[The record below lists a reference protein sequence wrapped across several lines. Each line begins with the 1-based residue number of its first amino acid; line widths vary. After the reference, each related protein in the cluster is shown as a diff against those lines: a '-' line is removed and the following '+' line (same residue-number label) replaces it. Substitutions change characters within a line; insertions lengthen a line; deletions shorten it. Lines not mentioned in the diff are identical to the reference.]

1 MNQNNN
7 TSPAISILFVED
19 DKATLD
25 IFATIIPVKYPD
37 VTLHTANNGRAGL
50 ELFKTHMSDIVITD
64 INMPEMGGVQMAEK
78 IRAINPEAK
87 IIVLTA
93 DTGKGTLESAVG
105 DGVVI
110 DYYIMKP
117 VNFEMLFVAI
127 EQCIGEIKQQIS

>member
-1 MNQNNN
+1 MNQSTN
-7 TSPAISILFVED
+7 TRPSISILFVED
-19 DKATLD
+19 DKTTLD

-50 ELFKTHMSDIVITD
+50 ELFKTHMSDIVVTD

-93 DTGKGTLESAVG
+93 DTRKGTLESAVG

-127 EQCIGEIKQQIS
+127 EQCIGEINGTSH